1 MHLSLTDSDVGGSE
15 EWTLENRNS
24 EEDTFSGRQQDY
36 RWNLIKQV
44 PRSLQL
50 LPAAWE
56 AE

>member
-1 MHLSLTDSDVGGSE
+1 MHLSLTYSAVGGSK
-15 EWTLENRNS
+15 EWILENVNS
-24 EEDTFSGRQQDY
+24 EEDTFPGRQQDY